1 MIPVIKIKEIITA
14 HRLEKL
20 YTKDEILTLYLNTV
34 SFGEGTFGIESAAQK
49 YFSTTATQ
57 LTIPEAATLIGL
69 LKGPSYYK
77 SPGSSRP
84 YSTTTEY
91 GNRPDG

>member
-34 SFGEGTFGIESAAQK
+34 SFGEGTFGIESAAQV
-49 YFSTTATQ
+49 FFHD
-57 LTIPEAATLIGL
+57 
-69 LKGPSYYK
+69 
-77 SPGSSRP
+77 
-84 YSTTTEY
+84 
-91 GNRPDG
+91 GNIALFRKPPR

>member
-34 SFGEGTFGIESAAQK
+34 SFGEGTFGIESAAQSI
-49 YFSTTATQ
+49 FPRRQHASPFRR
-57 LTIPEAATLIGL
+57 LPPLIGL
-69 LKGPSYYK
+69 LKGPSYYN
-77 SPGSSRP
+77 PRCIP
-84 YSTTTEY
+84 IARYNDVT
-91 GNRPDG
+91 R